1 MNYSETT
8 GDWGDKNFD
17 LEEITKSGKEML
29 RLIREWRQKLGTK
42 CGLLD
47 DYLAAVLNTIVDTT
61 GVCISAEEGFDNEL
75 SELRGILRQIKDRK
89 ENKVREHPFYPQ
101 IRRYMDVHPFPQ
113 DSLYYETYCVGL
125 FQEYFMFALQYY
137 MDRCHGKFQ
146 AELEANNVLQLREAL
161 LFSDADITEEAI
173 DYLNRL
179 ISLTFMW
186 ITPSGVFMQGMLD
199 QIMYSLLAR
208 DKRSGRYVFQRV
220 LDGEV

>member
-17 LEEITKSGKEML
+17 LEEITKSGKELL
-29 RLIREWRQKLGTK
+29 RLIREWREKLGTK

-75 SELRGILRQIKDRK
+75 SELRGILRQIKDRE
-89 ENKVREHPFYPQ
+89 ENEVREHPFYPQ
-101 IRRYMDVHPFPQ
+101 IRRYMDAHPFPQ

-125 FQEYFMFALQYY
+125 FQEYFMFALQCY
-137 MDRCHGKFQ
+137 MDRCHSKFQ